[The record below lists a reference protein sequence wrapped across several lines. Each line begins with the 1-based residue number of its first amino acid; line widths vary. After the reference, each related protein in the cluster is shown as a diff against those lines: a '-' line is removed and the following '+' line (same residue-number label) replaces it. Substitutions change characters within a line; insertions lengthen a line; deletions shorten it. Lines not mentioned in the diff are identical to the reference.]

1 MLCHSKDSRRVPNRR
16 EYPWSSVACGEAT
29 REREKGSSRILKQ
42 PGCGLP
48 CRLVQLKS
56 ERNEERVRYVAS
68 PRFLRFFPIRLENG
82 SGSSEPIVAFCTGMK
97 ESEKRKK
104 RQNHEA

>member
-1 MLCHSKDSRRVPNRR
+1 MDYLAA
-16 EYPWSSVACGEAT
+16 W
-29 REREKGSSRILKQ
+29 
-42 PGCGLP
+42 
-48 CRLVQLKS
+48 VQLKS

-104 RQNHEA
+104 RQNHEAKNLKERAKTW